1 MAFAVLCG
9 RKGNSRVCHL
19 KSGVVAELN
28 VIHHH
33 IATDEDRAT
42 ATGNMPRKVSEVW
55 TRDFCDMRADRQTDR
70 RTQKPIATIRFTA
83 VRGTNN
89 GEDSGF
95 RIRHGF
101 GDSPV
106 GSRGKSPITSLR
118 DIHSEA
124 KDFVDSTPNKM
135 YSRT

>member
-1 MAFAVLCG
+1 M
-9 RKGNSRVCHL
+9 SIVCHL
-19 KSGVVAELN
+19 TSGVVAELN
-28 VIHHH
+28 VIHQH

-70 RTQKPIATIRFTA
+70 HKSLSQQSAS
-83 VRGTNN
+83 VLSGGGDNN
-89 GEDSGF
+89 GKDSGF
-95 RIRHGF
+95 STRHGF

-118 DIHSEA
+118 DIHPEA